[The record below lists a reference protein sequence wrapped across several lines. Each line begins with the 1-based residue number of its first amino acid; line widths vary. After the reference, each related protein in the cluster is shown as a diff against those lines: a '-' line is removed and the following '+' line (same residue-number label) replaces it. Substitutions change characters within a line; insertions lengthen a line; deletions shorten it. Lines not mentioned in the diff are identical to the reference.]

1 MSNCQARSQGGQFPP
16 NSESYTNNFQLMFV
30 QITGIAS
37 KNLSDFS
44 CESNLIK
51 ALWLTNNIVHDYS
64 NMYSVNAGEIMPYL
78 TLPDV

>member
-1 MSNCQARSQGGQFPP
+1 
-16 NSESYTNNFQLMFV
+16 MFV